1 MAAKSANL
9 NARIEPNVKVP
20 ATAAADISNMSTE
33 ALDAELEKGYADI
46 KAGHTKPA
54 SQFFADIR
62 KDYNV

>member
-1 MAAKSANL
+1 MVWEVL
-9 NARIEPNVKVP
+9 TGDRY
-20 ATAAADISNMSTE
+20 
-33 ALDAELEKGYADI
+33 AELEKGYADI